1 MRVCKEADSKG
12 LLHTVLVWVRP
23 IKDENC
29 LSLLYFLNYFLL
41 LFVSLIME
49 QFIKG
54 GDGRNSVV
62 TIEHS
67 VFTGHTVAS
76 PPCSI
81 HLGKKFLIPNYQGHQ
96 AE

>member
-54 GDGRNSVV
+54 ADGRNSVV

-67 VFTGHTVAS
+67 VFTGLHSLTPKKSSSSHTNCDS
-76 PPCSI
+76 K
-81 HLGKKFLIPNYQGHQ
+81 L
-96 AE
+96 